1 MKNQLPLMFSNLPGI
16 TSAILRY
23 KKENVVHSRLVEI
36 TDHNQSMLICCL
48 QKGENLS
55 PADKIVSLIIK
66 NKQHYLHC
74 TGKVCRLFLNGRLV
88 TLELIKSALFI
99 RKRNKE
105 TSWLEELY
113 QFEEPVNP

>member
-1 MKNQLPLMFSNLPGI
+1 MKNQIPLMFSNLTGI

-23 KKENVVHSRLVEI
+23 KKENVVHSKIVEI

-48 QKGENLS
+48 QPGEYLA

-74 TGKVCRLFLNGRLV
+74 TGKVCRSFLNGRLV
-88 TLELIKSALFI
+88 TLELIKTTLFI
-99 RKRNKE
+99 RKKNNE

-113 QFEEPVNP
+113 QFEEPVNQ